1 MPCYNGMREFMK
13 NDKHEQK
20 QDENEKV
27 EVGVKKNE
35 HRSYQQYERDVQLD
49 GDTPIRSLF

>member
-1 MPCYNGMREFMK
+1 MREFMK